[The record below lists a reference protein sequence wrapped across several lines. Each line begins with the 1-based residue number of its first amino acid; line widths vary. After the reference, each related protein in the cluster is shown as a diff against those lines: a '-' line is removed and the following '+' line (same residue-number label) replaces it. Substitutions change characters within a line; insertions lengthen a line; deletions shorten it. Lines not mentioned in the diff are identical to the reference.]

1 MQQSSIL
8 DLNMTQ
14 MLNSGERSRDDWEE
28 MVKAAGKN
36 LAILDI
42 KKPVGSWDSI
52 IEIGFL

>member
-28 MVKAAGKN
+28 MVKAAGEN

-42 KKPVGSWDSI
+42 KKPVGSTDSI
-52 IEIGFL
+52 IEIGFI